1 MKKCLTIGLMSGTS
15 LDGLDIAAC
24 SFSDENHIER
34 YQVICC
40 ESISYSDDFRNR
52 LRDSHL
58 LNAEQLV
65 RLHIEFAE
73 FCATSVTS
81 FIRKHKLQN
90 ILLIS
95 SHGHTVFHKPEN
107 GYTLQIGDGSV
118 IAKRTGIPVV
128 CDFRAGDV
136 ALGGQGAPLVPIG
149 DELLFGGYDAC
160 LNLGG
165 FSNISMRIN
174 DNRIA
179 YDICPVNI
187 ILNMLAR
194 ENGLEYDNNG
204 ELARSGKIIQNL
216 FDELNQIEFYSA
228 TYPKSLSREWLEE
241 IFIPVLVKYKST
253 STNEDVM
260 HTIVKHIA
268 CQISK
273 SLQKVKNV
281 MLSGGG
287 SFNSFLIDS
296 LKDYTNCEIIIPD
309 DNTVNYKEALIFA
322 LLGYLRWHGKI
333 NCLASVTGAERD
345 SCCGAVY
352 LG

>member
-1 MKKCLTIGLMSGTS
+1 MKKSLTIGLMSGTS

-24 SFSDENHIER
+24 SFSDENNIER
-34 YQVICC
+34 YQVTCC
-40 ESISYSDDFRNR
+40 ESISYSDDFRSR

-149 DELLFGGYDAC
+149 DELLFGEYDAC

-174 DNRIA
+174 DKRIA

-187 ILNMLAR
+187 ILNIFAR
-194 ENGLEYDNNG
+194 EKGLEYDNNG
-204 ELARSGKIIQNL
+204 NLAHSGKIIQNL
-216 FDELNQIEFYSA
+216 YNDLNKIEYYSLPF
-228 TYPKSLSREWLEE
+228 PKSLSREWLEE
-241 IFIPVLVKYKST
+241 CFIPLVDKYRMSSKT
-253 STNEDVM
+253 EDIM

-268 CQISK
+268 FQLGQ
-273 SLQKVKNV
+273 SLENIRNV
-281 MLSGGG
+281 MISGGG
-287 SFNSFLIDS
+287 CFNSFLIDS

-322 LLGYLRWHGKI
+322 FLGYLRWNNKV
-333 NCLASVTGAERD
+333 NCLASVTGAKRD
-345 SCCGAVY
+345 SCGGAVY
-352 LG
+352 LV